1 MSHGSAKRTAS
12 GAPASCRRASVS
24 LFGGTATG
32 RAVAGLALEACA
44 SLCGRGQRRRMLISS
59 RRCRSVRPPSVLEW
73 AIPHW
78 VRRRLALTV
87 PIFGTASRRLR
98 TRAVCSQAGGSARI
112 GASSIVPAASCFF
125 SVALALRI
133 SFACSSPRR
142 RCSLDLAG
150 TRALVR
156 PVATQAILEPH
167 QAARQARPP
176 KRSGL
181 LAQHPVCHR
190 GLANAAT
197 NAALPSLAGGAAV
210 RSGYPSRLR
219 GRRRVRRRLRRVL
232 CPGSVEAV

>member
-1 MSHGSAKRTAS
+1 MKCRAEPLSHFA
-12 GAPASCRRASVS
+12 GA
-24 LFGGTATG
+24 ATG

-98 TRAVCSQAGGSARI
+98 TRAVCSQAGGWARI

-156 PVATQAILEPH
+156 PVATQAILELH
-167 QAARQARPP
+167 QAARQAQTP

-181 LAQHPVCHR
+181 LLQHPVCR
-190 GLANAAT
+190 PGPADAAT
-197 NAALPSLAGGAAV
+197 NAALTNRHEQQCDPA
-210 RSGYPSRLR
+210 YPSRLR

>member
-1 MSHGSAKRTAS
+1 MTCRAEPLSH
-12 GAPASCRRASVS
+12 
-24 LFGGTATG
+24 FGGAATA
-32 RAVAGLALEACA
+32 RAVAGLALEAGA
-44 SLCGRGQRRRMLISS
+44 SLCGRRQRRRMLISS

-98 TRAVCSQAGGSARI
+98 TRAVCSQAGGWARI

-142 RCSLDLAG
+142 RCSLDRAG
-150 TRALVR
+150 TRAPVR
-156 PVATQAILEPH
+156 PAATQAILESH
-167 QAARQARPP
+167 QAARQAQTP

-181 LAQHPVCHR
+181 LVQHPF
-190 GLANAAT
+190 AA
-197 NAALPSLAGGAAV
+197 PG
-210 RSGYPSRLR
+210 PPMP
-219 GRRRVRRRLRRVL
+219 RRTPR
-232 CPGSVEAV
+232 